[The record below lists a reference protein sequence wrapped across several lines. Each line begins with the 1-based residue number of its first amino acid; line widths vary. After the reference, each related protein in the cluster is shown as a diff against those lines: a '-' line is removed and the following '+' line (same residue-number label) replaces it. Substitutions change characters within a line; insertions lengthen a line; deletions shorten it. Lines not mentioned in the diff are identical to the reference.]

1 MTALLSTKEQM
12 LAELSCIFSG
22 QRKVRMVNSVPAGAV
37 GYDVWMGHTVYHKFD
52 EDGFFYASGNTWTK
66 HLSKQCWEITRLG
79 CDLPERSKNLIP
91 MVEDRSQLNLPDY
104 SQSVP
109 EYYRAGRRFVGD

>member
-1 MTALLSTKEQM
+1 MTALLSPKEQM

-22 QRKVRMVNSVPAGAV
+22 QRKVRTVNSVPSGAV

-52 EDGFFYASGNTWTK
+52 KDGFFYASGNTWTR
-66 HLSKQCWEITRLG
+66 HLSKQCWEITRIG
-79 CDLPERSKNLIP
+79 CDLPERNRNRIP
-91 MVEDRSQLNLPDY
+91 MVEYQDKHIVS
-104 SQSVP
+104 SSGSP